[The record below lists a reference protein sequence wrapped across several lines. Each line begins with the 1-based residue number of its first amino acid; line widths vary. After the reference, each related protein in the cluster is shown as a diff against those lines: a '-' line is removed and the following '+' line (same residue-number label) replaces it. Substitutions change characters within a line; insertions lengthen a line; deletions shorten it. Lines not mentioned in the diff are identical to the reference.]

1 MKKRLVLIIVF
12 GLCCLLPDNVAAINN
27 NSLQSELAVP
37 MKTSRS
43 SEQMFRHNRGKY
55 SPKKQHFTATSSN
68 SNSGTMSVYR
78 ISDKQLKSYGG
89 GTAEGCYSNTR
100 TTSLNYSSQY
110 SAATPVNNIPL
121 YPNKGGIATKISMRR
136 DIDYNSYEER
146 DGIRYYYDDET
157 EDYTW
162 PYAEGE
168 SPNIGDSNP
177 NGDGTIWNGH
187 EWVDPASEVGEDVP
201 VGEWPLCLMLIMI
214 AVYLKRNV
222 RRTR

>member
-43 SEQMFRHNRGKY
+43 SEQMFRLNRGKY

-89 GTAEGCYSNTR
+89 GTAEGGSYGQAFTASSATTAAAYPTIGVVAMPATRSNYQ
-100 TTSLNYSSQY
+100 SK
-110 SAATPVNNIPL
+110 AVV
-121 YPNKGGIATKISMRR
+121 RR
-136 DIDYNSYEER
+136 SVYW
-146 DGIRYYYDDET
+146 DGEGWYDEDL
-157 EDYTW
+157 EDYVDE
-162 PYAEGE
+162 PEHK
-168 SPNIGDSNP
+168 IGDVGP
-177 NGDGTIWNGH
+177 GGKIWNGH

-222 RRTR
+222 RRTRETRQTRRTRETR